1 MLFFVYIL
9 LILFKIN
16 NYTQQCL
23 WGLYL
28 VLSCHLGPGLM
39 DLMGQLGS
47 KASISVWR
55 AVETQGARP
64 ANLETKFDGKNR
76 SNLML
81 FPGLNRSWND
91 YEMFKGQLTSGCRN
105 HALGVHHS
113 AEWSWEWSEV
123 WILILHDIAV
133 LLALRHTSQ
142 IFDMSNVQLTTAFL
156 LSDHPLWSWQN
167 LFRYSCYLLTVR
179 ERILGQLHL
188 VPQDKF
194 LASCSRAHLTNSFVC
209 STMFF
214 SPASWFLKLSDVKC
228 NLFFQTKRNKQVGSK
243 IRWIFCR
250 MPRLILISRWPLC
263 FSDMFFQHFVWDIW
277 ETYRCVD
284 YPKWPAILHNL

>member
-1 MLFFVYIL
+1 MKWLWNVKLFYTSSIVQRPTDFWLQESCAWSASQCWVVMRMKWSVDLDIAWYCSAACSSTYFANLWYVQRPIDHCIPSIRPPSMKLAELVQIL
-9 LILFKIN
+9 LLF
-16 NYTQQCL
+16 
-23 WGLYL
+23 
-28 VLSCHLGPGLM
+28 VDSARAHL
-39 DLMGQLGS
+39 
-47 KASISVWR
+47 
-55 AVETQGARP
+55 
-64 ANLETKFDGKNR
+64 R
-76 SNLML
+76 S
-81 FPGLNRSWND
+81 
-91 YEMFKGQLTSGCRN
+91 
-105 HALGVHHS
+105 A
-113 AEWSWEWSEV
+113 
-123 WILILHDIAV
+123 
-133 LLALRHTSQ
+133 
-142 IFDMSNVQLTTAFL
+142 AF
-156 LSDHPLWSWQN
+156 SS
-167 LFRYSCYLLTVR
+167 S
-179 ERILGQLHL
+179 
-188 VPQDKF
+188 DKF